1 MPSLGK
7 QENGVRGQCDYKKK
21 NKQKTFLSKQKKNNL
36 FVPIYYHLLSAWDIV
51 IISTYICVNKEA
63 GIYS

>member
-7 QENGVRGQCDYKKK
+7 QENEVRGQRDYKKK
-21 NKQKTFLSKQKKNNL
+21 KTFMSKQKKNNL
-36 FVPIYYHLLSAWDIV
+36 FAPIYYHLLSVWDIV